1 MEIWL
6 VEIGDWTSRNEERK
20 AQDVRIIRKS
30 RSFLKERLVL
40 RKQELVNWFVWNG
53 RNQPRASE
61 FEWQNTS

>member
-61 FEWQNTS
+61 FEWRNTS